1 MDAENTINSNFQVKS
16 WIARNLKGDKYIW
29 AIAITILLL
38 SIPFVYSSSVQEAY
52 RLRGGNTEYYLYKHI
67 AHIVAALLIMF
78 LVHLVPYTK
87 FIRYTR
93 IGVFI
98 SVPLLLLTEL
108 AGPSVNDAAR
118 WIEIP
123 LIGYRF
129 HPSEFAKIALITH
142 LALVLARHIKG
153 GWTPKELLTEP
164 ILLIGLICFLIARSN
179 ISTAAL
185 LGATSFMLLFVG
197 KVPIRYLAFAACI
210 MMLAAGMAF
219 LFKSGTRTSTGESR
233 IRTWWSTITDE
244 NAEVPFQS
252 ERSYMAM
259 AGGGLLGKGIGKSTE
274 RRFLPESNKDFI
286 YAITVEEGGTVVG
299 GILVFLYLALLYR
312 GLQVIKTA
320 RKPFGGLLSVGLT
333 IGIVFQALCTM
344 AVTVGLLPVTG
355 QNLPLFS
362 LGGNSMILTALAMGM
377 ILSASRGE
385 FDEVNV

>member
-1 MDAENTINSNFQVKS
+1 MNQESNNISSFFSKRWLTQ
-16 WIARNLKGDKYIW
+16 NLKGDKYIW
-29 AIAITILLL
+29 AISITILLL

-67 AHIVAALLIMF
+67 AHVVAALLIMF
-78 LVHLVPYTK
+78 LIHLIPYTK
-87 FIRYTR
+87 FIRFTR
-93 IGVFI
+93 VGVFI
-98 SVPLLLLTEL
+98 SIPLLLLAVF
-108 AGPSVNDAAR
+108 AGSSVNDASR

-123 LIGYRF
+123 LVGYRF
-129 HPSEFAKIALITH
+129 QPSEFAKIALITH
-142 LALVLARHIKG
+142 LALVLARHVKG

-164 ILLIGLICFLIARSN
+164 ILLIGAICFLIALSN
-179 ISTAAL
+179 VSTAAL
-185 LGATSFMLLFVG
+185 LGAVSFMLLFVG
-197 KVPIRYLAFAACI
+197 KVPIRYLAFAAGI
-210 MMLAAGMAF
+210 LIFVASLAVV
-219 LFKSGTRTSTGESR
+219 FKAGTRMGTASSR
-233 IRTWWSTITDE
+233 ISTFMNKDSI
-244 NAEVPFQS
+244 AYQS

-259 AGGGLLGKGIGKSTE
+259 AGGGLFGKGIGKSTE

-286 YAITVEEGGTVVG
+286 YAITVEEGGTLIG
-299 GILVFLYLALLYR
+299 GVLIFLYLALLYR

-320 RKPFGGLLSVGLT
+320 RKPFGGLLSMGHT
-333 IGIVFQALCTM
+333 MGIVFQALCTM

>member
-1 MDAENTINSNFQVKS
+1 MDAENNSNFQVKS

-52 RLRGGNTEYYLYKHI
+52 RRMGGNTEYFLYKHI
-67 AHIVAALLIMF
+67 AHIIAALLIMF
-78 LVHLVPYTK
+78 LVHLVPYTR

-98 SVPLLLLTEL
+98 SIPLLLLTVF
-108 AGPSVNDAAR
+108 AGTSVNDAAR

-123 LIGYRF
+123 LVGYRF
-129 HPSEFAKIALITH
+129 QPSEFAKIALITH

-164 ILLIGLICFLIARSN
+164 ILLIGAICFLIALSN
-179 ISTAAL
+179 VSTAAL
-185 LGATSFMLLFVG
+185 LGVVSFLLLFVG
-197 KVPIRYLAFAACI
+197 KVPVRYLVFAAGVLVVVAG
-210 MMLAAGMAF
+210 LAVVF
-219 LFKSGTRTSTGESR
+219 GTRFETAMNR
-233 IRTWWSTITDE
+233 IRDFRTPGTI
-244 NAEVPFQS
+244 AYQS

-259 AGGGLLGKGIGKSTE
+259 AGGGLFGKGIGKSTE

-286 YAITVEEGGTVVG
+286 YAITVEEGGTLIG
-299 GILVFLYLALLYR
+299 GILIFLYLALLYR

-333 IGIVFQALCTM
+333 ISIVFQALCTM

>member
-1 MDAENTINSNFQVKS
+1 MSEENKNSKFLS
-16 WIARNLKGDKYIW
+16 WAWISQNLKGDKYIW
-29 AIAITILLL
+29 AISVIILFL
-38 SIPFVYSSSVQEAY
+38 SVPFVYSSSVQEAY
-52 RLRGGNTEYYLYKHI
+52 RLRDGNTEYYLYKHF

-78 LVHLVPYTK
+78 LIHLIPYTK
-87 FIRYTR
+87 FIKYTR
-93 IGVFI
+93 LGVFI
-98 SVPLLLLTEL
+98 SIPLLLLAVF
-108 AGPSVNDAAR
+108 AGSSVNDASR

-123 LIGYRF
+123 VVGYRF
-129 HPSEFAKIALITH
+129 QPSEFAKIALITH

-164 ILLIGLICFLIARSN
+164 ILLIGAICFLIALSN
-179 ISTAAL
+179 VSTAAL
-185 LGATSFMLLFVG
+185 LGAVSFLLLFVG
-197 KVPIRYLAFAACI
+197 KVPIRYLAFTAAVLI
-210 MMLAAGMAF
+210 FVASLAVV
-219 LFKSGTRTSTGESR
+219 FKAGTRMGTASSR
-233 IRTWWSTITDE
+233 IKTFMNKDSV
-244 NAEVPFQS
+244 AYQS

-259 AGGGLLGKGIGKSTE
+259 AGGGFFGKGIGKSTE

-286 YAITVEEGGTVVG
+286 YAITVEEGGTLIG
-299 GILVFLYLALLYR
+299 GILIFLYLALLYR

-320 RKPFGGLLSVGLT
+320 RKPFGGLLSMGHT

>member
-1 MDAENTINSNFQVKS
+1 MDADNHINSSFPAKS
-16 WIARNLKGDKYIW
+16 WITRNLKGDKYIW

-52 RLRGGNTEYYLYKHI
+52 RRMGGNTEYFLYKHI

-98 SVPLLLLTEL
+98 SIPLLLLTVF
-108 AGPSVNDAAR
+108 AGTSVNDAAR

-123 LIGYRF
+123 LVGYRF
-129 HPSEFAKIALITH
+129 QPSEFAKIALITH

-164 ILLIGLICFLIARSN
+164 ILLIGAICFLIALSN
-179 ISTAAL
+179 VSTAAL
-185 LGATSFMLLFVG
+185 LGAVSFLLLFVG
-197 KVPIRYLAFAACI
+197 KVPVRYLAFAAGVLVVVAG
-210 MMLAAGMAF
+210 LAVV
-219 LFKSGTRTSTGESR
+219 SGTRFETALNR
-233 IRTWWSTITDE
+233 IRDFQNPETI
-244 NAEVPFQS
+244 AYQS

-259 AGGGLLGKGIGKSTE
+259 AGGGLFGKGIGKSTE

-286 YAITVEEGGTVVG
+286 YAITVEEGGTLVG
-299 GILVFLYLALLYR
+299 ALLIFLYLALLYR

-320 RKPFGGLLSVGLT
+320 KKPFGGLLSIGLT

>member
-1 MDAENTINSNFQVKS
+1 MFDERKEEATPDASKS
-16 WIARNLKGDKYIW
+16 WISQNLKGDKYIW
-29 AIAITILLL
+29 AISITILAL

-52 RLRGGNTEYYLYKHI
+52 RLRGGNTEYYLFKHL
-67 AHIVAALLIMF
+67 AHIVAALFIMF
-78 LVHLVPYTK
+78 MVHLVPYTR

-98 SVPLLLLTEL
+98 TIPLLLLAVF
-108 AGPSVNDAAR
+108 AGSSVNDAAR

-123 LIGYRF
+123 IVGYRF
-129 HPSEFAKIALITH
+129 QPSEFAKIALITH

-164 ILLIGLICFLIARSN
+164 IFLIAGICFLIALSN
-179 ISTAAL
+179 VSTAAL
-185 LGATSFMLLFVG
+185 LGAVSFMLLFVG
-197 KVPIRYLAFAACI
+197 KVPVRYLA
-210 MMLAAGMAF
+210 LAAGLLIAVAALAF
-219 LFKSGTRTSTGESR
+219 TLKAGTRMGTASNR
-233 IRTWWSTITDE
+233 IKSFMSEDDI
-244 NAEVPFQS
+244 PYQS
-252 ERSYMAM
+252 ERSYRAM
-259 AGGGLLGKGIGKSTE
+259 AGGGVFGKGIGKSTE

-299 GILVFLYLALLYR
+299 SILIFLYLALLYR

-320 RKPFGGLLSVGLT
+320 RKPFGGLLSMGHT

-362 LGGNSMILTALAMGM
+362 LGGNSMILTAVAMGM

-385 FDEVNV
+385 LDDVNV

>member
-1 MDAENTINSNFQVKS
+1 MDADNHINSSFPAKS

-52 RLRGGNTEYYLYKHI
+52 RRMGGNTEYFLYKHI

-78 LVHLVPYTK
+78 VVHLVPYTK

-98 SVPLLLLTEL
+98 SIPLLLLTVF
-108 AGPSVNDAAR
+108 AGTSVNDAAR

-123 LIGYRF
+123 LVGYRF
-129 HPSEFAKIALITH
+129 QPSEFAKIALITH

-164 ILLIGLICFLIARSN
+164 ILLIGAICFLIALSN
-179 ISTAAL
+179 VSTAAL
-185 LGATSFMLLFVG
+185 LGAVSFLLLFVG
-197 KVPIRYLAFAACI
+197 KVPVRYLAFAAGVLVVVAG
-210 MMLAAGMAF
+210 LAVV
-219 LFKSGTRTSTGESR
+219 SGTRFETALNR
-233 IRTWWSTITDE
+233 IRDFQNPETI
-244 NAEVPFQS
+244 AYQS

-259 AGGGLLGKGIGKSTE
+259 AGGGLFGKGVGKSTE

-286 YAITVEEGGTVVG
+286 YAITVEEGGTLVG
-299 GILVFLYLALLYR
+299 ALLIFLYLALLYR

-320 RKPFGGLLSVGLT
+320 KKPFGGLLSMGLT